1 MKKIIKKQ
9 NIIWIVFCYLIL
21 IGSSFLRPMILK
33 RIMDQGI
40 LGKDMKL
47 ILQFAFSLIVLVV
60 IEELTSIIQTRLFV
74 DMQNRLVISLYTK
87 AGQVLFRLKQSY
99 FMENS
104 STEIVNKLSTDI
116 NSVCSLFDSNIM
128 YVLGYALQIISGV
141 IGLVVINWKLALL
154 VLLVVP
160 IKYLLIKM
168 FAEKEE
174 KLSEQ

>member
-116 NSVCSLFDSNIM
+116 NSVCSLFDSSIRICFTN
-128 YVLGYALQIISGV
+128 YKWCYRLSG
-141 IGLVVINWKLALL
+141 N
-154 VLLVVP
+154 
-160 IKYLLIKM
+160 
-168 FAEKEE
+168 
-174 KLSEQ
+174 

>member
-99 FMENS
+99 FMENRR
-104 STEIVNKLSTDI
+104 L
-116 NSVCSLFDSNIM
+116 
-128 YVLGYALQIISGV
+128 
-141 IGLVVINWKLALL
+141 
-154 VLLVVP
+154 
-160 IKYLLIKM
+160 
-168 FAEKEE
+168 
-174 KLSEQ
+174 